1 MGVEVTVGSVGV
13 SGALLSVGVL
23 VTVLDFDVV
32 AAGVLEVAEGLELVD
47 FLEEVLFFLEE
58 VSPEGVEDD
67 LFDDTLPSLALTSSK
82 TLPPWV
88 VQGLS

>member
-1 MGVEVTVGSVGV
+1 M
-13 SGALLSVGVL
+13 LC
-23 VTVLDFDVV
+23 FDVV

-58 VSPEGVEDD
+58 VSPEEVTPEVFEEVSAD
-67 LFDDTLPSLALTSSK
+67 LFEPPVLTSSK

-88 VQGLS
+88 VHGLS

>member
-67 LFDDTLPSLALTSSK
+67 LFDDTLPSFALTSSK
-82 TLPPWV
+82 ILPPWV